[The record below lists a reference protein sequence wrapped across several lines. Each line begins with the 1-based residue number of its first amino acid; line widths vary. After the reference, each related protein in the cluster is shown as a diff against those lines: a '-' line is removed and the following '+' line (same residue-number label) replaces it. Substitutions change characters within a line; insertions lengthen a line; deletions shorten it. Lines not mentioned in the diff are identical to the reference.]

1 MGREVLVYS
10 VVGAVGLSAAAWGLL
25 YLGKKIV
32 NRYTAQVLTLIFN
45 TASMIH
51 DTCGTVPS

>member
-32 NRYTAQVLTLIFN
+32 NRYTAQVYIN
-45 TASMIH
+45 VDIQYN
-51 DTCGTVPS
+51 